1 MLLKDYN
8 FKQLA
13 SPQTNGP
20 RECENKQLAN
30 KIEKEIVG
38 TTRSGNG
45 NSKRQLLS
53 EEQKR
58 KIDEISAQLKA
69 IQSFY
74 QLKVHQ
80 V

>member
-1 MLLKDYN
+1 MLKDNN
-8 FKQLA
+8 FEQLA
-13 SPQTNGP
+13 SPQTNRP

-30 KIEKEIVG
+30 KIEEIVG
-38 TTRSGNG
+38 TTRSSNG
-45 NSKRQLLS
+45 NSEWQPLS